1 MKELLPNHEEKS
13 AKFEFLRPLVE
24 KIMEDKTVSLLA
36 ITGTEVILAAVTAI
50 SYFINPNPGLIVVWS
65 GIASALLIA
74 AAVVVDSEYSR
85 T

>member
-1 MKELLPNHEEKS
+1 MKELLPNHEKKS
-13 AKFEFLRPLVE
+13 AKFESLRPLVE

-50 SYFINPNPGLIVVWS
+50 TYFINPNPGLIVVWS

-74 AAVVVDSEYSR
+74 AAVVVDNEYSR